1 MSIISIANRKT
12 YVTAISRLVAATTVC
27 LSISLLTTAE
37 AFACSFTKIAVSNDP
52 LFNSFG
58 SSPTVNNQD
67 TVVFS
72 ANLVEGKATG
82 IYISSS
88 GVTTNIANTNGPFS
102 LFENTPT
109 ITDAGKVAFK
119 ANLDTIGSG
128 IFTVDNGVDT
138 TIAESSQPRGV
149 YEEPVINNN
158 GAVAFLSNID
168 NVQKILLYQV
178 GVTTPIAD
186 TNIAYRQFNGY
197 SINDLGTITFSASLK
212 TGGISIFTVDSNG
225 ATTTIVDSNTTV
237 DSSDDSFSFLYPPA
251 MNNSGSIA
259 FKGVLKGL
267 AGEGIYTVSAGNSPT
282 KIVDNRGPFDFFE
295 NPAINDAGQV
305 AFKATLDDGTV
316 GIFIG
321 SDPVTDRVI
330 AVGDS
335 LCGSK
340 VKNLSFSKKG
350 LNNRG
355 KFVFSA
361 QFENATS
368 GIYIVDPSGEDNQIC
383 N

>member
-1 MSIISIANRKT
+1 MIAIKRFS
-12 YVTAISRLVAATTVC
+12 VATAVC
-27 LSISLLTTAE
+27 LSLSLLVTSE
-37 AFACSFTKIAVSNDP
+37 AFACTYTKIADSNDP

-58 SSPTVNNQD
+58 SSPTINNQD

-82 IYISSS
+82 IYISRS
-88 GVTTNIANTNGPFS
+88 GVTTNIANNNSPFS

-109 ITDAGKVAFK
+109 ITDAGTLPFQ
-119 ANLDTIGSG
+119 ANLNTIGSG
-128 IFTVDNGVDT
+128 IFTVENEVVT

-149 YEEPVINNN
+149 YQDPVINNN
-158 GAVAFLSNID
+158 GAVAFLSNVD

-197 SINDLGTITFSASLK
+197 SINDLGIISFSASLK
-212 TGGISIFTVDSNG
+212 TGGSGIFTVDSDG
-225 ATTTIVDSNTTV
+225 ATTTIVDSNTTI
-237 DSSDDSFSFLYPPA
+237 DSSDDSFSFLYPPV

-259 FKGVLKGL
+259 FHGVLKGL

-305 AFKATLDDGTV
+305 AFKAILDDGTV
-316 GIFIG
+316 GIFKG
-321 SDPVTDRVI
+321 SDPVADKVI
-330 AVGDS
+330 AVGDN
-335 LCGSK
+335 LCGSN
-340 VKNLSFSKKG
+340 VKNLFFSKKG
-350 LNNRG
+350 LNNTG
-355 KFVFSA
+355 KFVFYA
-361 QFENATS
+361 QFENGTS
-368 GIYIVDPSGEDNQIC
+368 GIYILDPSGEDNHSC
-383 N
+383 